1 MANYAIPGTLDT
13 VALNTSL
20 ADYAKTLTDNAYNDP
35 VIWRIL
41 NTASNKR
48 LVDGGLSL
56 TETLIKEKQSAGG
69 FYLGADVLN
78 NTQPNTLDTVEYLW
92 QNAYEP
98 VTITRDE
105 ERQNSGQVHKILDLV
120 ATKTELSRKAIVDRL
135 EQALSTPVG
144 EANNLIDL
152 ETLVNTGTLGN
163 IAGATSTYW
172 QATVTASGAFATQG
186 LTDMNTATL
195 AVSSSATVDSP
206 TAYITTKTVWGK
218 FWNTRLPLERL
229 SNGDLTANAGVRNLT
244 FMGIPVVYGNYI
256 KAGLLFGLNMN
267 YARLQVDSAT
277 DLITT
282 DFISPVNQTVKV
294 AYYLWRGQLTTGN
307 RRRQFKL
314 TGIS

>member
-1 MANYAIPGTLDT
+1 MANYAIPATLDT

-35 VIWRIL
+35 VVFRIL
-41 NTASNKR
+41 NTSENKKT
-48 LVDGGLSL
+48 VDGGLSL

-78 NTQPNTLDTVEYLW
+78 NTQPNTLTTVEYLW

-98 VTITRDE
+98 ITITLDE

-135 EQALSTPVG
+135 DQALTTPVS

-152 ETLVNTGTLGN
+152 ETLINTGTLGS
-163 IAGATSTYW
+163 IAGATDTFW
-172 QATVTASGAFATQG
+172 QATVTVSGAFATQG
-186 LTDMNTATL
+186 LPDMNTATL
-195 AVSSSATVDSP
+195 TVASSATKETP
-206 TAYITTKTVWGK
+206 TIYITTKTVWGK
-218 FWNTRLPLERL
+218 MWNTLLPLERL
-229 SNGDLTANAGVRNLT
+229 SSGDMTGNRGVRNLA
-244 FMGIPVVYGNYI
+244 FMGVPVVYANYT
-256 KAGLLFGLNMN
+256 KSGLLFGLNEN

-294 AYYLWRGQLTTGN
+294 AYYLWRGNLTTGN
-307 RRRQFKL
+307 RRRHFKL
-314 TGIS
+314 TTIS

>member
-1 MANYAIPGTLDT
+1 MANYAIPSTLDT

-20 ADYAKTLTDNAYNDP
+20 ADYARTLTDNAYNDP
-35 VIWRIL
+35 VLWRML
-41 NTASNKR
+41 NTAGNKR

-56 TETLIKEKQSAGG
+56 TETVIKDKQSAGG

-78 NTQPNTLDTVEYLW
+78 NNQPNTLNTVEYLW

-98 VTITRDE
+98 ITITRDE

-135 EQALSTPVG
+135 EQALSTPVA
-144 EANNLIDL
+144 EANNLVDL
-152 ETLVNTGTLGN
+152 ETLVNTGALGN
-163 IAGATSTYW
+163 LNGSSDTFW
-172 QATVTASGAFATQG
+172 QATVTTSGTFATQG

-195 AVSSSATVDSP
+195 AVSSSATVDNP

-229 SNGDLTANAGVRNLT
+229 SNADMTANAGVKNLT
-244 FMGIPVVYGNYI
+244 FMGVPVVFGNYI
-256 KAGLLFGLNMN
+256 SSGLLFGLNMN
-267 YARLQVDSAT
+267 YVRLQVDSMT

-294 AYYLWRGQLTTGN
+294 AYYLWRGNLTTGN
-307 RRRQFKL
+307 RRRNFKL
-314 TGIS
+314 TSIS